1 MDPNAALSLGL
12 TGSVNVAVG
21 VSILAAGIYLL
32 TKKDRKLSG
41 RKIGTYMLV
50 WGIVWVTIKVITGIV
65 SFVTYTI
72 LVERWSNIHMYLTSL
87 NILSMFLSLA
97 LSAVSAIIPW
107 VMAVWGVED

>member
-1 MDPNAALSLGL
+1 MDPNVALSLGL

-32 TKKDRKLSG
+32 IKKDRKLSG

-65 SFVTYTI
+65 NFVTYTI
-72 LVERWSNIHMYLTSL
+72 LVERWPNIHMYLTSL

>member
-41 RKIGTYMLV
+41 RKIGTYMLI
-50 WGIVWVTIKVITGIV
+50 WGSVWVTIKVISGV
-65 SFVTYTI
+65 VNFVTFTI
-72 LVERWSNIHMYLTSL
+72 LVERWSNIHMYLNSL
-87 NILSMFLSLA
+87 NILSIFLSMA
-97 LSAVSAIIPW
+97 LSAVLAIIPW
-107 VMAVWGVED
+107 LMVVWGVED